1 MKIIEVSE
9 KERRKFF
16 LEIMNDIKNK
26 EFQLIEMK
34 NNISEEEFNRKK
46 EILKDAKLRARKSF
60 LNGSR
65 YNWKEMENDCKYKWK
80 IKKFYKW

>member
-9 KERRKFF
+9 NKRRKFF
-16 LEIMNDIKNK
+16 LEIMEDIKEK

-46 EILKDAKLRARKSF
+46 EIL
-60 LNGSR
+60 
-65 YNWKEMENDCKYKWK
+65 
-80 IKKFYKW
+80 

>member
-9 KERRKFF
+9 NKRRKFF
-16 LEIMNDIKNK
+16 LEIMEDIKEK

-34 NNISEEEFNRKK
+34 NTISEEEFNRKK

-65 YNWKEMENDCKYKWK
+65 HNWKEWKNDCKHKWK

>member
-9 KERRKFF
+9 NKRRKFF
-16 LEIMNDIKNK
+16 LEIMEDIKEK

-34 NNISEEEFNRKK
+34 NSISEEEFNRKK

-60 LNGSR
+60 LNGSQH
-65 YNWKEMENDCKYKWK
+65 N
-80 IKKFYKW
+80 

>member
-9 KERRKFF
+9 NKRRKFF
-16 LEIMNDIKNK
+16 LEIMEDIKEK

-60 LNGSR
+60 LNGSHH
-65 YNWKEMENDCKYKWK
+65 NWKELEKWL
-80 IKKFYKW
+80 

>member
-1 MKIIEVSE
+1 MKYVSE

-16 LEIMNDIKNK
+16 LEIMEDIKEK

-60 LNGSR
+60 LNGSHH
-65 YNWKEMENDCKYKWK
+65 N
-80 IKKFYKW
+80 

>member
-9 KERRKFF
+9 NKRRKFF
-16 LEIMNDIKNK
+16 LEIMEDIKEK

-60 LNGSR
+60 LNRSHH
-65 YNWKEMENDCKYKWK
+65 NWKEFEKWL
-80 IKKFYKW
+80 

>member
-9 KERRKFF
+9 NKRRKFF
-16 LEIMNDIKNK
+16 LEIMEDIKEK

-60 LNGSR
+60 LNGSHH
-65 YNWKEMENDCKYKWK
+65 N
-80 IKKFYKW
+80 

>member
-1 MKIIEVSE
+1 ME
-9 KERRKFF
+9 
-16 LEIMNDIKNK
+16 DIKEK

-60 LNGSR
+60 LNGSHH
-65 YNWKEMENDCKYKWK
+65 N
-80 IKKFYKW
+80 

>member
-1 MKIIEVSE
+1 MKYVSE

-60 LNGSR
+60 LNGSH
-65 YNWKEMENDCKYKWK
+65 YNWKERENDCKHKWK

>member
-1 MKIIEVSE
+1 MKYVSE

-60 LNGSR
+60 LNGSH
-65 YNWKEMENDCKYKWK
+65 YNWKEIENDCKHKWK

>member
-9 KERRKFF
+9 NKRRKFF
-16 LEIMNDIKNK
+16 LEIMEDIKEK

-34 NNISEEEFNRKK
+34 NNISEEEFNSKK

-60 LNGSR
+60 LNGSHH
-65 YNWKEMENDCKYKWK
+65 NWKELEKWL
-80 IKKFYKW
+80 